1 MNDQASELRSLVS
14 ATATPWAEPNLSP
27 PYMAVLVGAKAGVG
41 TTTLSVNMSI
51 ALAQLGHRVVLV
63 DAHLGRSDVAEMCRM
78 RERYGIFDLLAARRD
93 IHEILEPG
101 PLGIQVLPGTW
112 GPEDPAEIS
121 QFSKQR
127 LVSRLLTL
135 SPHADWVVVDAGSQ
149 SGTLLAD
156 LCKAARTVCVVTSPE
171 TISVMDAYATI
182 KSLVQGSFVPSLRL
196 VVNQATSQHV
206 SDDVN
211 TRLTKSCER
220 FLRVPL
226 GTGFTVPWDE
236 QIISAAEVG
245 GLLMT
250 KSPTSPAAR
259 AVEKL
264 VTSLVANFET
274 GQKGVAVAR
283 SFDSKQR
290 SARFSKKN
298 DRHDTWKKIKK
309 NV

>member
-14 ATATPWAEPNLSP
+14 AAATPWAEPNLSP
-27 PYMAVLVGAKAGVG
+27 PCMAVLVGAKAGVG
-41 TTTLSVNMSI
+41 TTTLSVNVSI

-78 RERYGIFDLLAARRD
+78 RERYGIFDLLTARRD
-93 IHEILEPG
+93 IHEVLEPG

-135 SPHADWVVVDAGSQ
+135 SPHADWIVVDAGSQ
-149 SGTLLAD
+149 SGALLAD
-156 LCKAARTVCVVTSPE
+156 LCQAARTVCMVTSPD

-182 KSLVQGSFVPSLRL
+182 KSLVQGSFLPSLRL

-206 SDDVN
+206 SDEVN
-211 TRLTKSCER
+211 ARLAKSCER
-220 FLRVPL
+220 FLRLPLGAGVAVPL
-226 GTGFTVPWDE
+226 DD
-236 QIISAAEVG
+236 QIISAAEMG

-259 AVEKL
+259 AVEKW
-264 VTSLVANFET
+264 VTSMVADFET
-274 GQKGVAVAR
+274 GQKGIAAPS
-283 SFDSKQR
+283 SFGSKVKHG
-290 SARFSKKN
+290 RFGKKTE
-298 DRHDTWKKIKK
+298 RYDTWKKIKK
-309 NV
+309 IA